1 MNKFVAL
8 TMLCTLA
15 ACDPGL
21 GVSRAGDTISRTGSL
36 DCANTTITSQG
47 MVKGTEQDP
56 VRCGPQTQA
65 LP

>member
-21 GVSRAGDTISRTGSL
+21 GVSRAGDTISR
-36 DCANTTITSQG
+36 
-47 MVKGTEQDP
+47 
-56 VRCGPQTQA
+56 CGPQTQA